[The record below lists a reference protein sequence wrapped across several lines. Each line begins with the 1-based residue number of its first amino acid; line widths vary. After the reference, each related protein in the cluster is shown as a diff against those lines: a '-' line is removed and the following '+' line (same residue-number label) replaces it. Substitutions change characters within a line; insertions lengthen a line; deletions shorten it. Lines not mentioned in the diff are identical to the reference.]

1 MTRLRDIGSAPRT
14 TLEDPQAEMRLE
26 VGWGDI
32 PGRPVL
38 YQTVFFDGTPDGF
51 DEAIEEMKVAF
62 RKAAAASMRPCGYA
76 GPWHE
81 SLRLEDRLVR
91 PDDDRDP
98 QGLS

>member
-1 MTRLRDIGSAPRT
+1 
-14 TLEDPQAEMRLE
+14 MRLE

-62 RKAAAASMRPCGYA
+62 RKAAAAPMRPCGYA

-81 SLRLEDRLVR
+81 SVALEDRLLR
-91 PDDDRDP
+91 PDDDRDS